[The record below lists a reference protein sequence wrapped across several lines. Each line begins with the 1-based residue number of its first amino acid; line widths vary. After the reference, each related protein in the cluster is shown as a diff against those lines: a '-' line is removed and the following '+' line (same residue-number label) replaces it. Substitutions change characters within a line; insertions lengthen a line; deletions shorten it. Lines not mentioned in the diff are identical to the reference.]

1 VFARSGYYA
10 LPMLNGRQI
19 YPFEM
24 ATLKALNTKPLLHQ
38 FDFHAAA
45 LQFRPGPERTQMT
58 FVFQAPLR
66 DLAINKDKQ
75 WLKVHVCVTALI
87 KNDQGQVL
95 QKISKDIPY
104 ELPAAKTVELQRA
117 MVSFTTPFQLIPG
130 RYMLETAAVD
140 RESMKAS
147 VSRSVLVVEPAS
159 SLPVSDVALVR
170 RVDSIGE
177 KHRRKMDEL
186 LRRYRRR
193 SKVERPFAWLHNFRR
208 LI

>member
-1 VFARSGYYA
+1 MFARSGYYA

-45 LQFRPGPERTQMT
+45 LQFRPRPERTQMT

-95 QKISKDIPY
+95 QKITKDIPY

-147 VSRSVLVVEPAS
+147 VSRSCLWS
-159 SLPVSDVALVR
+159 R
-170 RVDSIGE
+170 RP
-177 KHRRKMDEL
+177 
-186 LRRYRRR
+186 LRC
-193 SKVERPFAWLHNFRR
+193 P
-208 LI
+208 